1 MTAAVFL
8 DADWL
13 HSEAFLSVV
22 TALSVNAEPPRIV
35 GGAVRDGLLKL
46 PVADI
51 DLATKL
57 RPDEVKQRLEKAGI
71 KAIPTGIEHGTVTA
85 VWQSQSF
92 EITTLRRDI
101 STDGRRATVAFS
113 TDWQEDAARRDF
125 TINALYADCHS
136 GAVYD
141 YFGGIDDLNA
151 GLVRF
156 IGDAPSRIA
165 EDHLRIL
172 RFFRFYARFSKGEPD
187 VQAIKACETAAKS
200 LLALSRERI
209 ADELMKLLALPTPL
223 ASIRLMIEHGIFAAF
238 LPEIHPQASDRLLHL
253 LQREQDSSQAPKSG
267 RRLSA
272 ILPNDRIVVET
283 VTARLKLSNKVR
295 VEMVG
300 RLCGTEPSGT
310 SARALAYRFGL
321 PIAID
326 RILLHASD
334 DDWRASLKSLKDW
347 EPPVFPVKGGE
358 LIALGLKAGPDVA
371 NILRK
376 VEQIWID
383 EGFPDAARAQ
393 TIAYQLVTERLSDKN
408 A

>member
-13 HSEAFLSVV
+13 HSDALKTVV
-22 TALSVNAEPPRIV
+22 AALSVNAEPPRIV

-57 RPDEVKQRLEKAGI
+57 RPDEVKQRLEQAGI

-85 VWQSQSF
+85 IWHGQSF

-125 TINALYADCHS
+125 TINALYADCQS
-136 GAVYD
+136 GTVYD
-141 YFGGIDDLNA
+141 FFGGIDDLNA

-172 RFFRFYARFSKGEPD
+172 RFFRFFARFSKGEPD
-187 VQAIKACETAAKS
+187 LQAIKACETAAKS

-238 LPEIHPQASDRLLHL
+238 LPEIHPQASDRLMQL
-253 LQREQDSSQAPKSG
+253 LQREQGASQTPKSG

-283 VTARLKLSNKVR
+283 VTARLKLSNKFR
-295 VEMVG
+295 VEMVE
-300 RLCGTEPSGT
+300 RLSDTEPSGA

-326 RILLHASD
+326 RILLHTSD
-334 DDWRASLKSLKDW
+334 EDWRASLMSLHDW

-358 LIALGLKAGPDVA
+358 LVAQGLKAGPDVA

-376 VEQIWID
+376 AEQIWID